1 MLRTKNIIQSIYE
14 VPDTWVYEYYAPIPA
29 KLTGQR
35 VSILSIFNATDTNP
49 SLVFYTKGG
58 TYMFKDFSEG
68 IQGDKVDFYR
78 YYAKYK
84 LGKDISNSEAVVAL
98 IYTYSQWILN
108 NNYRKVDIVDEAKF
122 KVESFELRTW
132 YDYDAKY
139 YGQFCI
145 PSKVLEYFIIKPL
158 KSLIVSNGIQS
169 YNIKKGMTYG
179 YFKKDGTLYKTYAP
193 LESKDKKFNNY
204 VHYIQGWEQLRCHGG
219 TLVICSSLKDG
230 AAVFSMYPNVDVVA
244 PTSENSYLSLADIEY
259 LKKHYSKIY
268 ILFDYDEAGDK
279 AALVYKDRFAL
290 DQKIIVPLS
299 KDVSDSVRDH
309 TQDKVKI
316 YLNPYLL

>member
-1 MLRTKNIIQSIYE
+1 MIRTKNIIQSIHE
-14 VPDTWVYEYYAPIPA
+14 VPDTWVFEYYAPIP

-58 TYMFKDFSEG
+58 EYLFKDFSEG
-68 IQGDKVDFYR
+68 LQGDKVDFYR
-78 YYAKYK
+78 YYVQYK
-84 LGKDISNSEAVVAL
+84 MGKTITNAEAIVAL
-98 IYTYSQWILN
+98 IYTYSEWLLN

-122 KVESFELRTW
+122 KVESFELRSW
-132 YDYDAKY
+132 YQYDAKY
-139 YGQFCI
+139 FFNDYRI
-145 PSKVLEYFIIKPL
+145 PSRVLDYFIVKPL
-158 KSLIVSNGIQS
+158 NSLIVSNGIKT

-204 VHYIQGWEQLRCHGG
+204 QYYIQGWEQLRLDGR
-219 TLVICSSLKDG
+219 TLVIVSSLKDG
-230 AAVFSMYPNVDVVA
+230 MVVFTMYPNVDIVA
-244 PTSENSYLSLADIEY
+244 PPSENSYLTMADIEF

-268 ILFDYDEAGDK
+268 ILFDYDEAGNK
-279 AALVYKDRFAL
+279 AFLVYKNRFGL
-290 DQKIIVPLS
+290 TDQIIVPLS

-309 TQDKVKI
+309 SPEKVKP
-316 YLNPYLL
+316 YLDPYLL